1 MSPWG
6 VRFRW
11 GAVTLNCSDQ
21 AQGYVELQDYVE
33 MQGYAS
39 CDVAKLRWNAK
50 CKNEAQGDDEL
61 QCSAEVQ
68 RYDGLPL
75 RWKVMLDC
83 MIF

>member
-11 GAVTLNCSDQ
+11 GAVTPNCSDQ

-50 CKNEAQGDDEL
+50 CRNEAQGDNEL
-61 QCSAEVQ
+61 FRWGAKLWWIAAALKSYIELHDFEV
-68 RYDGLPL
+68 
-75 RWKVMLDC
+75 
-83 MIF
+83 